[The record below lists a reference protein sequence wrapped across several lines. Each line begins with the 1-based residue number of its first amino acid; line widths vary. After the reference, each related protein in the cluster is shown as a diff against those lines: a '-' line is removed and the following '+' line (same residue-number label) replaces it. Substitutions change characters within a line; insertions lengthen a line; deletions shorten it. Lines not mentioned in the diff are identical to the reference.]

1 MRLVVSDASI
11 VSSLSHR
18 RPRAMAATSVVSVS
32 ERIGRACC
40 GGVPSA
46 KNLTA
51 SGRWGSLPGDTKDVM
66 GVGFLAI
73 GCRLWVAGYLDDQL
87 FRSNLNACNPGSNEA
102 TVANRLGRFEVLP
115 NRFDN

>member
-1 MRLVVSDASI
+1 MLRRR
-11 VSSLSHR
+11 SL
-18 RPRAMAATSVVSVS
+18 
-32 ERIGRACC
+32 GQ
-40 GGVPSA
+40 

-87 FRSNLNACNPGSNEA
+87 FRLNLNACNPGSNEA
-102 TVANRLGRFEVLP
+102 TVANRLGRF
-115 NRFDN
+115 